1 MLRQGGR
8 VAAPKGTNAM
18 RYVIVIAAIAFFLAW
33 DGIYN
38 HGLYLDQFVRFL
50 SMMMHKVGL
59 G

>member
-1 MLRQGGR
+1 M
-8 VAAPKGTNAM
+8 AAPKGTNAM